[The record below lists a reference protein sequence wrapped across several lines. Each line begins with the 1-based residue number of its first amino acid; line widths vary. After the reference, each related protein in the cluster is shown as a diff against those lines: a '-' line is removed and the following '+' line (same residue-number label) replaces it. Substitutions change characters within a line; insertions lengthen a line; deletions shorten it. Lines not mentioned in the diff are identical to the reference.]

1 MGNILIGLEIHCQL
15 TSLKS
20 KLFCFC
26 HEDYRSFKPNSNIC
40 PICCGFPGTL
50 PLLNQKAVEHA
61 AMISNALGSKIP
73 EKIMFYRKNYFYPD
87 LPKNFQITQYNSYG
101 LTSIGSA
108 GSVCISDSKTIRI
121 RRVQLEEDP
130 GRLSYDSGNIHNS
143 NHTLIDY
150 NRSGVALVEIV
161 TEPDFTEPKEVRYFL
176 NKLSSIL
183 EHLGVCD
190 TALEGAVRCDA
201 NVSLKGGERIEI
213 KNVNSFRE
221 VENARTY
228 EISRQTSLSTRN
240 IRINSETRHWDEQ
253 RKITRIARTK
263 EEEQDYRYFPEP
275 DIPLVMLGKDF
286 YTHIE
291 KLVPELPDERLSRFK
306 SKYTLSDHV
315 ANILI
320 NSKKLADF
328 FESCLKIYY
337 SPVEIANWLV
347 NDLLALIG
355 GEETVILDKLK
366 IEPKHMAE
374 LAKLVDEKKI
384 SRSNAKQIFTE
395 VFRTGQAPSE
405 LLSSTDYSQI
415 NDENLI
421 ANAVDLVFSSEKSAV
436 EDAKVN
442 SGAINFLVGK
452 VMKMTKGRADPK
464 IVTQLINVK
473 LAQLGNS

>member
-101 LTSIGSA
+101 LTSIGST

-221 VENARTY
+221 VEKALTY

-286 YTHIE
+286 DTHIE

-395 VFRTGQAPSE
+395 VFRTGQAPTE

>member
-1 MGNILIGLEIHCQL
+1 MFE
-15 TSLKS
+15 
-20 KLFCFC
+20 
-26 HEDYRSFKPNSNIC
+26 PNSNIC

-61 AMISNALGSKIP
+61 AMISYALGSNIP

-87 LPKNFQITQYNSYG
+87 LPKNFQITQYNLYG

-130 GRLSYDSGNIHNS
+130 GRLSYDSGNIHDS
-143 NHTLIDY
+143 SHTLIDY
-150 NRSGVALVEIV
+150 NRSGVGLVEIV
-161 TEPDFTEPKEVRYFL
+161 TEPDFTDPREVRYFL

-190 TALEGAVRCDA
+190 TTLEGAVRCDA
-201 NVSLKGGERIEI
+201 NVSLKGGDRIEI

-221 VENARTY
+221 VEKALTY

-240 IRINSETRHWDEQ
+240 IKINSETRHWDEQ

-275 DIPLVMLGKDF
+275 DIPLIMLGKDF
-286 YTHIE
+286 YTHIGR
-291 KLVPELPDERLSRFK
+291 LVPELPDERLSRFK

-328 FESCLKIYY
+328 FESCLTIYY

-355 GEETVILDKLK
+355 GEETTLLDKMKL
-366 IEPKHMAE
+366 EPKHMAE

-384 SRSNAKQIFTE
+384 SRSTAKQIFTE
-395 VFRTGQAPSE
+395 VFRSGQAPSQ
-405 LLSSTDYSQI
+405 LLDRTDSSQI
-415 NDENLI
+415 NDENFI
-421 ANAVDLVFSSEKSAV
+421 ANAVDVVFSSEVSAV

-442 SGAINFLVGK
+442 SSAINFLVGK
-452 VMKMTKGRADPK
+452 VMKITKGRADPK

-473 LAQLGNS
+473 LTQLGNS

>member
-190 TALEGAVRCDA
+190 TVLEGAVRCDA

-221 VENARTY
+221 VEKALTY

-395 VFRTGQAPSE
+395 VFRTGQTPSE

>member
-61 AMISNALGSKIP
+61 AMISYALGSNIP

-87 LPKNFQITQYNSYG
+87 LPKNFQITQYNLYG

-108 GSVCISDSKTIRI
+108 GTVCISDSKTIRI

-130 GRLSYDSGNIHNS
+130 GRLLYDSGNIHNS

-161 TEPDFTEPKEVRYFL
+161 TEPDFTDPREVRYFL

-190 TALEGAVRCDA
+190 TTLEGAVRCDA

-221 VENARTY
+221 VEKALTY

-240 IRINSETRHWDEQ
+240 IKINSETRHWDEQ

-286 YTHIE
+286 YTRIG

-328 FESCLKIYY
+328 FESCLTIYY

-355 GEETVILDKLK
+355 GEETTILDKMK

-384 SRSNAKQIFTE
+384 SRSTAKQIFTE
-395 VFRTGQAPSE
+395 AFRSGQAPSQ
-405 LLSSTDYSQI
+405 LLGKTDSSQI
-415 NDENLI
+415 NDENFI
-421 ANAVDLVFSSEKSAV
+421 ANAVDLVFSSEESAV

-442 SGAINFLVGK
+442 SSAINFLVGK

>member
-1 MGNILIGLEIHCQL
+1 
-15 TSLKS
+15 
-20 KLFCFC
+20 
-26 HEDYRSFKPNSNIC
+26 
-40 PICCGFPGTL
+40 
-50 PLLNQKAVEHA
+50 
-61 AMISNALGSKIP
+61 MISYALGSNIP

-161 TEPDFTEPKEVRYFL
+161 TEPDFTDPREVRYFL

-190 TALEGAVRCDA
+190 TTLEGAVRCDA

-221 VENARTY
+221 VEKALTY

-253 RKITRIARTK
+253 RKITQIARTK

-286 YTHIE
+286 YTHIG

-355 GEETVILDKLK
+355 GEETMILDNLK

-384 SRSNAKQIFTE
+384 SRSTAKQIFTE
-395 VFRTGQAPSE
+395 VFRTGQAPTE

-421 ANAVDLVFSSEKSAV
+421 ANAVDLVFSSEESAV

>member
-1 MGNILIGLEIHCQL
+1 MGNIIIGLEIHCQL

-20 KLFCFC
+20 KLFCSC
-26 HEDYRSFKPNSNIC
+26 HEDYRIFKPNSNIC

-61 AMISNALGSKIP
+61 AMISYALGSNIP

-87 LPKNFQITQYNSYG
+87 LPKNFQITQYNLYG

-108 GSVCISDSKTIRI
+108 GSVYISDSKTIRI

-161 TEPDFTEPKEVRYFL
+161 TEPDFTDPREVRYFL

-190 TALEGAVRCDA
+190 TTLEGAVRCDA

-221 VENARTY
+221 VEKALNY

-240 IRINSETRHWDEQ
+240 IKINSETRHWDEQ

-286 YTHIE
+286 YTHIG

-355 GEETVILDKLK
+355 GEETMILDNLK

-384 SRSNAKQIFTE
+384 SRSTAKQIFTE

-405 LLSSTDYSQI
+405 LLSRTDYSQI
-415 NDENLI
+415 NDESFI
-421 ANAVDLVFSSEKSAV
+421 ANAVDLVFSSEESAV

-473 LAQLGNS
+473 LSQLGNS

>member
-1 MGNILIGLEIHCQL
+1 MANVLIGLEIHCQL

-20 KLFCFC
+20 KLFCCC
-26 HEDYRSFKPNSNIC
+26 HEDYRMFEPNSNIC

-61 AMISNALGSKIP
+61 AMISYALGSNIP

-87 LPKNFQITQYNSYG
+87 LPKNFQITQYNLYG

-130 GRLSYDSGNIHNS
+130 GRLSYDSGNIHDS
-143 NHTLIDY
+143 SHTLIDY
-150 NRSGVALVEIV
+150 NRSGVGLVEIV
-161 TEPDFTEPKEVRYFL
+161 TEPDFTEPREVRYFL

-190 TALEGAVRCDA
+190 TTLEGAVRCDA
-201 NVSLKGGERIEI
+201 NVSLKGGDRIEI

-221 VENARTY
+221 VEKALTY

-240 IRINSETRHWDEQ
+240 IKINSETRHWDEQ

-275 DIPLVMLGKDF
+275 DIPLIMLGKDF
-286 YTHIE
+286 YTHIGR
-291 KLVPELPDERLSRFK
+291 LVPELPDERLSRFK

-328 FESCLKIYY
+328 FESCLTIYY

-355 GEETVILDKLK
+355 GEETTLLDKMKL
-366 IEPKHMAE
+366 EPKHMAE

-384 SRSNAKQIFTE
+384 SRSTAKQIFTE
-395 VFRTGQAPSE
+395 VFRSGQAPSQ
-405 LLSSTDYSQI
+405 LLDRTDSSQI
-415 NDENLI
+415 NDENFI
-421 ANAVDLVFSSEKSAV
+421 ANAVDVVFSSEVSAV

-442 SGAINFLVGK
+442 SSAINFLVGK
-452 VMKMTKGRADPK
+452 VMKITKGRADPK

-473 LAQLGNS
+473 LTQLGNS

>member
-1 MGNILIGLEIHCQL
+1 MFE
-15 TSLKS
+15 
-20 KLFCFC
+20 
-26 HEDYRSFKPNSNIC
+26 PNSNIC

-50 PLLNQKAVEHA
+50 PRLNQKAVEHA
-61 AMISNALGSKIP
+61 AMISYALGSNIP

-87 LPKNFQITQYNSYG
+87 LPKNFQITQYNLYG

-130 GRLSYDSGNIHNS
+130 GRLSYDSGNIHDS
-143 NHTLIDY
+143 SHTLIDY
-150 NRSGVALVEIV
+150 NRSGVGLVEIV
-161 TEPDFTEPKEVRYFL
+161 TEPDFTDPREVRYFL

-190 TALEGAVRCDA
+190 TTLEGAVRCDA

-221 VENARTY
+221 VEKALTY
-228 EISRQTSLSTRN
+228 EISRQRSLSTRN
-240 IRINSETRHWDEQ
+240 IKINSETRHWDEQ

-275 DIPLVMLGKDF
+275 DIPLIMLGKEF
-286 YTHIE
+286 YTHIGR
-291 KLVPELPDERLSRFK
+291 LVPELPDERLSRFK

-328 FESCLKIYY
+328 FESCLTIYY
-337 SPVEIANWLV
+337 SPVELANWLV

-355 GEETVILDKLK
+355 GEETTLLDKMKLK
-366 IEPKHMAE
+366 PKHMAE

-384 SRSNAKQIFTE
+384 SRSTAKQIFTE
-395 VFRTGQAPSE
+395 VFRSGQAPSQ
-405 LLSSTDYSQI
+405 LLDSTDSSQI
-415 NDENLI
+415 NDENFI
-421 ANAVDLVFSSEKSAV
+421 ANAVDVVFSSEVSAV

-442 SGAINFLVGK
+442 SSAINFLVGK
-452 VMKMTKGRADPK
+452 VMKITKGRADPK

-473 LAQLGNS
+473 LTQLGNS

>member
-26 HEDYRSFKPNSNIC
+26 QEDYRSFKPNSNIC

-61 AMISNALGSKIP
+61 AMISYALGSNMP

-108 GSVCISDSKTIRI
+108 GSVYISDSKTIRI

-143 NHTLIDY
+143 NLTLIDY

-161 TEPDFTEPKEVRYFL
+161 TEPDFADPKEVRYFL

-190 TALEGAVRCDA
+190 TTLEGAVRCDA

-221 VENARTY
+221 VEKALNY

-240 IRINSETRHWDEQ
+240 IKINSETRHWDEQ

-286 YTHIE
+286 NTHIG
-291 KLVPELPDERLSRFK
+291 KFVPELPDERLSRFK

-337 SPVEIANWLV
+337 SPVEIAIGWL
-347 NDLLALIG
+347 
-355 GEETVILDKLK
+355 
-366 IEPKHMAE
+366 
-374 LAKLVDEKKI
+374 
-384 SRSNAKQIFTE
+384 
-395 VFRTGQAPSE
+395 
-405 LLSSTDYSQI
+405 
-415 NDENLI
+415 
-421 ANAVDLVFSSEKSAV
+421 
-436 EDAKVN
+436 
-442 SGAINFLVGK
+442 
-452 VMKMTKGRADPK
+452 MTFWP
-464 IVTQLINVK
+464 
-473 LAQLGNS
+473 

>member
-26 HEDYRSFKPNSNIC
+26 HEDYRIFKPNSNIC

-61 AMISNALGSKIP
+61 AMISYALGSNIP

-87 LPKNFQITQYNSYG
+87 LPKNFQITQYNLYG

-108 GSVCISDSKTIRI
+108 GSVYISDSKTIRI

-161 TEPDFTEPKEVRYFL
+161 TEPDFTDPREVRYFL

-190 TALEGAVRCDA
+190 TTLEGAVRCDA

-221 VENARTY
+221 VEKALTY

-240 IRINSETRHWDEQ
+240 IKINSETRHWDEQ

-275 DIPLVMLGKDF
+275 DIPLVMLGNDF
-286 YTHIE
+286 YTHIG

-337 SPVEIANWLV
+337 SPIEIANWLV

-355 GEETVILDKLK
+355 GDETMILDNLK

-384 SRSNAKQIFTE
+384 SRSTAKQIFSE

-405 LLSSTDYSQI
+405 LLSETDSSQI
-415 NDENLI
+415 NDENFI
-421 ANAVDLVFSSEKSAV
+421 ANAVELVFSSEESAV

>member
-1 MGNILIGLEIHCQL
+1 MGNIIIGLEIHCQL

-26 HEDYRSFKPNSNIC
+26 HEDYRIFKPNSNIC

-61 AMISNALGSKIP
+61 AMISYALGSNIP

-87 LPKNFQITQYNSYG
+87 LPKNFQITQYNLYG

-108 GSVCISDSKTIRI
+108 GSVYISESKTIRI

-161 TEPDFTEPKEVRYFL
+161 TEPDFTDPREVRYFL

-190 TALEGAVRCDA
+190 TTLEGAVRCDA

-221 VENARTY
+221 VEKALTY

-240 IRINSETRHWDEQ
+240 IKINSETRHWDEQ
-253 RKITRIARTK
+253 RKITQIARTK

-286 YTHIE
+286 YTHIG

-355 GEETVILDKLK
+355 GEETMILDKLK

-384 SRSNAKQIFTE
+384 SRSTAKQIFTV

-405 LLSSTDYSQI
+405 LLSRSDYSKI
-415 NDENLI
+415 NDENFI
-421 ANAVDLVFSSEKSAV
+421 ANAVDLVFSSEESAV

>member
-1 MGNILIGLEIHCQL
+1 MFE
-15 TSLKS
+15 
-20 KLFCFC
+20 
-26 HEDYRSFKPNSNIC
+26 PNSNIC
-40 PICCGFPGTL
+40 PICSGFPGTL

-61 AMISNALGSKIP
+61 AMISYALGSNIP

-87 LPKNFQITQYNSYG
+87 LPKNFQITQYNVYG

-130 GRLSYDSGNIHNS
+130 GRLSYDSGNIHDS
-143 NHTLIDY
+143 SHTLIDY
-150 NRSGVALVEIV
+150 NRSGVGLVEIV
-161 TEPDFTEPKEVRYFL
+161 TEPDFTDPREVRYFL

-190 TALEGAVRCDA
+190 TTLEGAVRCDA
-201 NVSLKGGERIEI
+201 NVSLKGGDRIEI

-221 VENARTY
+221 VEKALTY

-240 IRINSETRHWDEQ
+240 IKINSETRHWDEQ

-275 DIPLVMLGKDF
+275 DIPLIMLGKDF
-286 YTHIE
+286 YTHIGR
-291 KLVPELPDERLSRFK
+291 LVPELPDERLSRFK

-328 FESCLKIYY
+328 FESCLTIYY

-355 GEETVILDKLK
+355 GEETTLLDKMKL
-366 IEPKHMAE
+366 EPKHMAE

-384 SRSNAKQIFTE
+384 SRSTAKQIFTE
-395 VFRTGQAPSE
+395 VFRSGQAPSQ
-405 LLSSTDYSQI
+405 LLDRTDSSQI
-415 NDENLI
+415 NDENFI
-421 ANAVDLVFSSEKSAV
+421 ANAVDVVFSSEVSAV

-442 SGAINFLVGK
+442 SSAINFLVGK
-452 VMKMTKGRADPK
+452 VMKITKGRADPK

-473 LAQLGNS
+473 LTQLGNS

>member
-26 HEDYRSFKPNSNIC
+26 QEDYRSFKPNSNIC

-61 AMISNALGSKIP
+61 AMISYALGSNMP

-87 LPKNFQITQYNSYG
+87 LPKNFQITQYNLYG

-108 GSVCISDSKTIRI
+108 GSVYISDSKTIGI
-121 RRVQLEEDP
+121 RRIQLEEDP

-161 TEPDFTEPKEVRYFL
+161 TEPDFTDPKEVRYFL

-190 TALEGAVRCDA
+190 TTLEGAVRCDA

-221 VENARTY
+221 VEKALNY

-240 IRINSETRHWDEQ
+240 IKINSETRHWDEQ

-286 YTHIE
+286 YTHIG

-355 GEETVILDKLK
+355 GEETMVLDNMK

-384 SRSNAKQIFTE
+384 SRSTAKQIFTE
-395 VFRTGQAPSE
+395 VFRTGQAPSQ
-405 LLSSTDYSQI
+405 LLRKTDSSQI
-415 NDENLI
+415 NDENFI
-421 ANAVDLVFSSEKSAV
+421 ANAVDLVFSSEESAV

-442 SGAINFLVGK
+442 SSAINFLVGK

>member
-1 MGNILIGLEIHCQL
+1 MGNIIIGLEIHCQL

-26 HEDYRSFKPNSNIC
+26 HEDYRIFKPNSNIC

-50 PLLNQKAVEHA
+50 PLLNQKAVEYA
-61 AMISNALGSKIP
+61 AMISYALGSNIP

-87 LPKNFQITQYNSYG
+87 LPKNFQITQYNLYG

-108 GSVCISDSKTIRI
+108 GSVYISDSKTIRI

-161 TEPDFTEPKEVRYFL
+161 TEPDFTDPREVRYFL

-190 TALEGAVRCDA
+190 TTLEGAVRCDA

-221 VENARTY
+221 VEKALTY

-240 IRINSETRHWDEQ
+240 IKINSETRHWDEQ

-275 DIPLVMLGKDF
+275 DIPRVMLGNDF
-286 YTHIE
+286 YTHIG

-355 GEETVILDKLK
+355 GDETMILDNLK

-384 SRSNAKQIFTE
+384 SRSTAKQIFTE

-405 LLSSTDYSQI
+405 LLGRTDYSQI
-415 NDENLI
+415 NDESFI
-421 ANAVDLVFSSEKSAV
+421 ANAVDLVFGSEESAV

-442 SGAINFLVGK
+442 SSAINFLVGK

-473 LAQLGNS
+473 LSQLGNS

>member
-1 MGNILIGLEIHCQL
+1 MANILIGLEIHCQL

-26 HEDYRSFKPNSNIC
+26 HEDYRIFKPNSNIC

-61 AMISNALGSKIP
+61 AMISYALGSNMP

-108 GSVCISDSKTIRI
+108 GSVYISDSKTIRI

-143 NHTLIDY
+143 NLTLIDY

-161 TEPDFTEPKEVRYFL
+161 TEPDFTDPREVRYFL

-190 TALEGAVRCDA
+190 TTLEGAVRCDA

-221 VENARTY
+221 VEKALTY

-240 IRINSETRHWDEQ
+240 IKINSETRHWDEQ

-286 YTHIE
+286 YTRIG

-328 FESCLKIYY
+328 FESCLTIYY

-355 GEETVILDKLK
+355 GEETTILDKMK
-366 IEPKHMAE
+366 IEPKHIAE

-384 SRSNAKQIFTE
+384 SRSTAKQIFTE
-395 VFRTGQAPSE
+395 AFRSGQAPSQ
-405 LLSSTDYSQI
+405 LLGKTDSSQI
-415 NDENLI
+415 NDENFI
-421 ANAVDLVFSSEKSAV
+421 ANAVDLVFSSEESAV

-442 SGAINFLVGK
+442 SSAINFLVGK

>member
-20 KLFCFC
+20 KLFCCC
-26 HEDYRSFKPNSNIC
+26 HEDYRMFKPNSNIC

-87 LPKNFQITQYNSYG
+87 LPKNFQITQYNLYG

-130 GRLSYDSGNIHNS
+130 GRLSYDSGNIHDS
-143 NHTLIDY
+143 SHTLIDY
-150 NRSGVALVEIV
+150 NRSGVGLVEIV
-161 TEPDFTEPKEVRYFL
+161 TEPDFTDPREVRYFL

-190 TALEGAVRCDA
+190 TTLEGAVRCDA

-221 VENARTY
+221 VEKALTY

-240 IRINSETRHWDEQ
+240 IKINSETRHWDEQ
-253 RKITRIARTK
+253 RKITQIARTK

-366 IEPKHMAE
+366 IEPKHMAA

-421 ANAVDLVFSSEKSAV
+421 SNAVDLVFSSEKSAV